1 MLRRLLLIMLWFAWA
16 PALEAAVPVQVLVSW
31 MARTEA
37 DLASYKVYAGTG
49 ATCGPGS
56 ASVIGQVSHPTT
68 TLTTTFT
75 LNAPAT
81 YLFCVTAVDTSGN
94 EGVASAAVSKL
105 LNPYWLDTFED
116 PSLAYWMQNP
126 NGLNGTITISNVQ
139 FVSGSR
145 SLRFTYS
152 DTTRVGGPI
161 LQRDTP
167 TTTELYARW
176 WMQATPGFSWGA
188 PHTTLGVFGGGT
200 TPPLISLVASNTTPA
215 GAPYFV
221 VQTAKEASYGSESL
235 TQNQGTPVAIGNTWV
250 CYETRYK
257 LNTPGVANGILQFW
271 AGGTLKADYQN
282 REFIGAST
290 SDPAPSNAALSFV
303 RLYNDRGNGSL
314 YMDDLQISNA
324 RLGCAGTP
332 PPPVNPT
339 VIAPSNLRFQTG
351 TAPVDIAIDTTA
363 TLTPA
368 YSANTTN
375 GAITIGAG
383 TNRGL
388 VCAAYV
394 RDTSASDLPVTS
406 FTLGAQSL
414 TFVRRDASPT
424 HATEWWYLTAPTSG
438 AGTVTVNTT
447 GTVNQLSGYCVA
459 LTGMKVTSPV
469 TGHAGTVDTTNTAA
483 TPSTQLTNTTQN
495 AWIFDAIYSINEYG
509 MSVGAG
515 QTQRDNRTLSGGG
528 FIAAIGGSSVGPL
541 AASINQ
547 TMQWTQNA
555 PAFDRNFSQSLIAVA
570 PEPGTGGTNLVALTD
585 NSADETGFQWEWKH
599 ETLPTYTLFAT
610 TGAGVTTT
618 LSPITTQTQACIR
631 ARAIRGVDV
640 SEYATEL
647 CQVPP
652 TTPPPDPGD
661 PVVTPPPGPT
671 APPPV
676 TPQPIPE
683 TTSPSRKLHNGVTF
697 LAWPTPN
704 TTDATK
710 SRYQVE
716 WTNQTYGE
724 TGWRVAGLTA
734 DGATGFVHHYTP
746 FVPAGESR
754 FWVCYRVKA
763 ITSAG
768 ASSYGPTTCGDVDVF
783 VPLSPPSVQIP
794 AAPGTIV
801 LQ

>member
-31 MARTEA
+31 TARTET

-94 EGVASAAVSKL
+94 EGTPSVAVSKL
-105 LNPYWLDTFED
+105 LNPYWSDSFED
-116 PSLAYWMQNP
+116 PTFANWTQSP
-126 NGLNGTITISNVQ
+126 PGLNGTLIISNLQ
-139 FVSGSR
+139 FVTGTR
-145 SLRFTYS
+145 SLRANYT
-152 DTTRVGGPI
+152 DTTRVSGPTV
-161 LQRDTP
+161 QRATP

-176 WMQATPGFSWGA
+176 WMQASPGITWGS
-188 PHTTLGVFGGGT
+188 PYTTLGVFGGGT
-200 TPPLISLVASNTTPA
+200 TAPIISLVTNDSVS

-221 VQTAKEASYGSESL
+221 VQTAKEASYGNESL
-235 TQNQGTPVAIGNTWV
+235 PQNQGTPATIGNSWV

-271 AGGTLKADYQN
+271 AGGVLKADYQN
-282 REFIGAST
+282 REFIGTST
-290 SDPAPSNAALSFV
+290 SDPAPSNAAFTFV
-303 RLYNDRGNGSL
+303 RLYNDRGNGNL
-314 YMDDLQISNA
+314 YLDDLQISNA
-324 RLGCAGTP
+324 RLGCAATT
-332 PPPVNPT
+332 PPPVNPI

-351 TAPVDIAIDTTA
+351 TAPVDLAIDTTA
-363 TLTPA
+363 ILTPV
-368 YSANTTN
+368 YSNNTTS

-383 TNRGL
+383 TFRGL
-388 VCAAYV
+388 LCASYA
-394 RDTSASDLPVTS
+394 RDVSAADLPVTS
-406 FTLGAQSL
+406 FILGAQNF
-414 TFVRRDASPT
+414 TFIRRDSGGG
-424 HATEWWYLTAPTSG
+424 HATEWWWLVNPSSG
-438 AGTVTVNTT
+438 AGTVTVTTT
-447 GTVNQLSGYCVA
+447 GTVNQLSGSCVA
-459 LTGMKVTSPV
+459 VTGMKASDPIV
-469 TGHAGTVDTTNTAA
+469 GHTGTVDLTNTVLQ
-483 TPSTQLTNTTQN
+483 PSTQLTNLVQN

-509 MSVGAG
+509 LTVGAG
-515 QTQRDNRTLSGGG
+515 QTQRDNRTLSEGG
-528 FIAAIGGSSVGPL
+528 FIAAVGSSSVGPL

-547 TMQWTQNA
+547 TMQWTQTA
-555 PAFDRNFSQSLIAVA
+555 PAMDRSFSQSVIAVA

-585 NSADETGFQWEWKH
+585 NSSDETGFQWEWKH
-599 ETLPTYTLFAT
+599 EGLPTYTLFAT

-631 ARAIRGVDV
+631 ARAIRNSDV

-683 TTSPSRKLHNGVTF
+683 TTSPSGKLHNGVTV

-763 ITSAG
+763 LTSAG